1 MAMNIIKSTPSLQ
14 FAVGQGS
21 VVPFL
26 NRCTVGTKRL
36 LLNAMSSGPQTNTET
51 S

>member
-1 MAMNIIKSTPSLQ
+1 MEMNIIKSTPSLQ

-26 NRCTVGTKRL
+26 NRCTVG
-36 LLNAMSSGPQTNTET
+36 QET
-51 S
+51 PAECHVVWSPD